1 MNLDFVA
8 YYKPYSDLCI
18 GLFELKRENNL
29 YLLKYRYGFQIR
41 YGEQHSLLD
50 KIDGPV
56 YFVNLVGHHHY
67 RGGFPFKPEYF
78 NCVMNKEELREYLL
92 SRNHKG

>member
-41 YGEQHSLLD
+41 YGQQLSLLD

-56 YFVNLVGHHHY
+56 YFLNLTLVGHHY

-78 NCVMNKEELREYLL
+78 NCVMNKDELSELL
-92 SRNHKG
+92 LRQSI